1 LHLLKTKKGRI
12 VMGDKQIVE
21 GLVIDLE
28 YMAGWLADNILEKD
42 MPIHWE
48 TLKELRTSIQNVSF
62 VIDCIT
68 EEEQD
73 LV

>member
-1 LHLLKTKKGRI
+1 
-12 VMGDKQIVE
+12 MSDKQIVE

-48 TLKELRTSIQNVSF
+48 TLKELRTSVQNVSF

>member
-1 LHLLKTKKGRI
+1 
-12 VMGDKQIVE
+12 MSDKQIVE

>member
-1 LHLLKTKKGRI
+1 MR
-12 VMGDKQIVE
+12 DKQIVE

-28 YMAGWLADNILEKD
+28 YMAGWLADNILEND

>member
-12 VMGDKQIVE
+12 VMSDKQIVE

>member
-1 LHLLKTKKGRI
+1 MR
-12 VMGDKQIVE
+12 DKQIVE

>member
-1 LHLLKTKKGRI
+1 
-12 VMGDKQIVE
+12 MNDKQIVE

-42 MPIHWE
+42 MPIHLE
-48 TLKELRTSIQNVSF
+48 TLKELRSSIQNVSF

-68 EEEQD
+68 EDERD

>member
-1 LHLLKTKKGRI
+1 
-12 VMGDKQIVE
+12 MNDKQIVE

-48 TLKELRTSIQNVSF
+48 TLKELRSSIQNVSF

-68 EEEQD
+68 EDERD

>member
-1 LHLLKTKKGRI
+1 
-12 VMGDKQIVE
+12 MGDKQIVE

>member
-1 LHLLKTKKGRI
+1 
-12 VMGDKQIVE
+12 MNDKQIVE

>member
-1 LHLLKTKKGRI
+1 
-12 VMGDKQIVE
+12 MNDKQIVE

-48 TLKELRTSIQNVSF
+48 TLKELRSSIKNVSF

>member
-1 LHLLKTKKGRI
+1 
-12 VMGDKQIVE
+12 MNDKQIVE

-48 TLKELRTSIQNVSF
+48 TLKELRTSVQNVSF

>member
-1 LHLLKTKKGRI
+1 
-12 VMGDKQIVE
+12 MNDKQIVE

-48 TLKELRTSIQNVSF
+48 TLKELRSAIQNVSF

-68 EEEQD
+68 EEERD

>member
-1 LHLLKTKKGRI
+1 
-12 VMGDKQIVE
+12 
-21 GLVIDLE
+21 
-28 YMAGWLADNILEKD
+28 LADNILEKD

>member
-1 LHLLKTKKGRI
+1 
-12 VMGDKQIVE
+12 MNDKQIVE
-21 GLVIDLE
+21 GLIVDLQ
-28 YMAGWLADNILEKD
+28 YMTDWLADNILEKD

-48 TLKELRTSIQNVSF
+48 TLKELRTCIQNVSF

-73 LV
+73 LL

>member
-1 LHLLKTKKGRI
+1 
-12 VMGDKQIVE
+12 MNDKHIVE

>member
-1 LHLLKTKKGRI
+1 
-12 VMGDKQIVE
+12 MNDKQIVE

-28 YMAGWLADNILEKD
+28 YMAGWLADNILEND

>member
-1 LHLLKTKKGRI
+1 
-12 VMGDKQIVE
+12 MNDKQIVE

-28 YMAGWLADNILEKD
+28 YMAGWLADNILEND

-48 TLKELRTSIQNVSF
+48 TLKELRTSVQNVSF
-62 VIDCIT
+62 VIDCIA

>member
-1 LHLLKTKKGRI
+1 
-12 VMGDKQIVE
+12 MNEKQIVE

-48 TLKELRTSIQNVSF
+48 TLKELRSSIQNVSF

>member
-1 LHLLKTKKGRI
+1 
-12 VMGDKQIVE
+12 MSDKQIVE

-42 MPIHWE
+42 MPIYWE

>member
-1 LHLLKTKKGRI
+1 
-12 VMGDKQIVE
+12 MNDKQIVE

-48 TLKELRTSIQNVSF
+48 TLKELRTSVQNVSF
-62 VIDCIT
+62 VIDCIA

>member
-1 LHLLKTKKGRI
+1 
-12 VMGDKQIVE
+12 MNDKQIVE

-48 TLKELRTSIQNVSF
+48 TLKELRSSIQNVSF